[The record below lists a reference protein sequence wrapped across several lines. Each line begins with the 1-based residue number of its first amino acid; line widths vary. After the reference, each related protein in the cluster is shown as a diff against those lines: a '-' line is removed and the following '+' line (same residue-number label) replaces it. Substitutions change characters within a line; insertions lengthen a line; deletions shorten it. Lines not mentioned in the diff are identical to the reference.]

1 MVMCSQCHKR
11 MAVIFVT
18 KVENGEKATKG
29 LCLKCAK
36 EMGVPVDNIV
46 GNVMNQFGLS
56 PEQLEGAEEDL
67 SAMLEQVAE
76 NKPSDMDDVEDG
88 GAPAID
94 LPKLFRDAGLF
105 AAKDGEKK
113 PDLPEKGKDSN
124 RKEEKKKA

>member
-1 MVMCSQCHKR
+1 

-18 KVENGEKATKG
+18 KVENGEKTTKG

-36 EMGVPVDNIV
+36 DMGVPVDNIV

-56 PEQLEGAEEDL
+56 PEQLENAEEDL
-67 SAMLEQVAE
+67 SAMIEQVAE
-76 NKPSDMDDVEDG
+76 NKPSDCDDVEDG

-105 AAKDGEKK
+105 AMNSGENA
-113 PDLPEKGKDSN
+113 PNVPEK
-124 RKEEKKKA
+124 EKNPSR

>member
-1 MVMCSQCHKR
+1 

-36 EMGVPVDNIV
+36 DMGVPVDNIV

-56 PEQLEGAEEDL
+56 PEQLENAEEDL
-67 SAMLEQVAE
+67 SAMLEQVSE
-76 NKPSDMDDVEDG
+76 NRPSDCDDVEDG

-94 LPKLFRDAGLF
+94 LPKLFRDAGLTP
-105 AAKDGEKK
+105 APSDGGEAVGEVF
-113 PDLPEKGKDSN
+113 L
-124 RKEEKKKA
+124 